1 MENDIRSW
9 IRSAIERKLLEDQ
22 QSEENQE
29 SANTRDVD
37 NDALKLRKQV
47 NKYFNLLSLLN
58 GVIEMDLKFTEA
70 CFMDF
75 WQRYLYIYQTLNYT
89 GPNSEI
95 DILVSYDNE
104 LGVVLKPVENEDEG
118 GNTGEGELGKSKKGK
133 QYHYNIL
140 ALIELLNQHEAEK
153 EKIIQQWKEK
163 IDKLF
168 GFLNHTGDLTAKMNS
183 SDLFDREQLHTEFKK
198 AVKKYIRV
206 HKLDVAEK
214 TFYEDNLEQLFED
227 FDNYLNPQTKP
238 TELKNYIYPE
248 SSESM
253 AAEPDNREEI

>member
-1 MENDIRSW
+1 M
-9 IRSAIERKLLEDQ
+9 
-22 QSEENQE
+22 
-29 SANTRDVD
+29 
-37 NDALKLRKQV
+37 
-47 NKYFNLLSLLN
+47 
-58 GVIEMDLKFTEA
+58 
-70 CFMDF
+70 
-75 WQRYLYIYQTLNYT
+75 
-89 GPNSEI
+89 
-95 DILVSYDNE
+95 
-104 LGVVLKPVENEDEG
+104 
-118 GNTGEGELGKSKKGK
+118 
-133 QYHYNIL
+133 
-140 ALIELLNQHEAEK
+140 
-153 EKIIQQWKEK
+153 
-163 IDKLF
+163 F

-183 SDLFDREQLHTEFKK
+183 SDLFDREQLHTESKK